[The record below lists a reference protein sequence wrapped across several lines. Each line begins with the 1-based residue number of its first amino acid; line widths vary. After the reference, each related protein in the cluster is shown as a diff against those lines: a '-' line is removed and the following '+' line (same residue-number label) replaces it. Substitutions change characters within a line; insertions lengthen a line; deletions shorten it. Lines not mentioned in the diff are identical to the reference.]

1 MNMCYTNDDFKEM
14 VIQTA
19 FNKRKETLL
28 HRKEILKYVTTLLK
42 VRFNLHHIECMNERE
57 KVTILSQNQV

>member
-1 MNMCYTNDDFKEM
+1 MCYTNDDFKEM

-28 HRKEILKYVTTLLK
+28 QEILKYVTTLLK

>member
-1 MNMCYTNDDFKEM
+1 MKEKT
-14 VIQTA
+14 V
-19 FNKRKETLL
+19 L